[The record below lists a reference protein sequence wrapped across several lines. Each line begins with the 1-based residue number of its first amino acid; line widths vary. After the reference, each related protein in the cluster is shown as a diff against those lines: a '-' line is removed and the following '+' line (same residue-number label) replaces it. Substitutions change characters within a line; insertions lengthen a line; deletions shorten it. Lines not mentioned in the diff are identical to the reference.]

1 MSDMSNNTWM
11 RGRSDKQGLGSVRR
25 ELSER
30 TTLKIDSAGDQLFFR
45 MSIQTFPFS
54 EIFMWYMLEMEIV
67 SEQVASKTR
76 RDRTVSEIGLWGL
89 KIYNNY
95 LRFS

>member
-1 MSDMSNNTWM
+1 
-11 RGRSDKQGLGSVRR
+11 
-25 ELSER
+25 
-30 TTLKIDSAGDQLFFR
+30 
-45 MSIQTFPFS
+45 
-54 EIFMWYMLEMEIV
+54 MLEMEIV